1 MKRQNIYGKLFV
13 NLFPDIFTHRGND
26 MNKNKEALMKYAG
39 AYTEFKKTRK
49 VGIERMNDVLLRL
62 SEVIP
67 EAEIQIKN
75 IDDFSIEFQIF
86 GLTIF
91 VRFIVNVTKD
101 IGCVQWFHF
110 SLNPEKRKGEGK
122 LILEYYFD
130 YLGNIY
136 RDLSNTSSTVY
147 SFQTEFWSF
156 VYQNLLEFCQKVDA
170 NTCSGFQRATG
181 TGK

>member
-1 MKRQNIYGKLFV
+1 
-13 NLFPDIFTHRGND
+13 

-49 VGIERMNDVLLRL
+49 VGSERMNDVLLRL

>member
-1 MKRQNIYGKLFV
+1 
-13 NLFPDIFTHRGND
+13 
-26 MNKNKEALMKYAG
+26 MNKNKEALMKYAE

-67 EAEIQIKN
+67 EAKIK
-75 IDDFSIEFQIF
+75 IKKSDTSSTEFQLFDFNIY
-86 GLTIF
+86 I
-91 VRFIVNVTKD
+91 RFMINVAND
-101 IGCVQWFHF
+101 IGTVQWFNIDF
-110 SLNPEKRKGEGK
+110 NPEAQKNEGK

-136 RDLSNTSSTVY
+136 RNISDTKSTTY
-147 SFQTEFWSF
+147 SFQTDFWSF

-170 NTCSGFQRATG
+170 DTYSGFQRK
-181 TGK
+181 TGKGK